1 MFTGFIGNAQAVRS
15 LGRLASSGRMPHAL
29 LFAGPEGVG
38 KKLAAFE
45 LARALVC
52 RDPIDGAGCRKCA
65 ACMRAAVFDLPRSEK
80 GDDYERVF
88 LSEHP
93 DIGMV
98 IPFKNNVRI
107 GAIRELEREA
117 YFRPYEGGARVFII
131 DDADKMKDPAANALL
146 KTLEE
151 PAATSHIILVTSRP
165 DALLQT
171 IRSRCQT
178 VRFAPVPA
186 AEIERLLID
195 SGKFTA
201 EDAGLSARLAS
212 GSVSRA
218 LSINI
223 EEFRNKREL
232 LLEVLNDV
240 IVTQDLASLL
250 QTAEMMNDAKNRDAF
265 DRNLETL
272 QTLLHD
278 VWLRSMGS
286 EEVVNSDIAPR
297 LKELAD
303 SSDPAK
309 VAGWI
314 NEVESVR
321 QALAVNI
328 NKKIAVDALFMKMA
342 VG

>member
-1 MFTGFIGNAQAVRS
+1 MFTGFIGNAQALRS
-15 LGRLASSGRMPHAL
+15 LARLASSGRMPHAM

-38 KKLAAFE
+38 KKLAALE

-52 RDPIDGAGCRKCA
+52 HDPLDGAACGKCA
-65 ACMRAAVFDLPRSEK
+65 ACVRAGVFDLPRSEK
-80 GDDYERVF
+80 GEDFERVF

-98 IPFKNNVRI
+98 IPFKNNIRI

-117 YFRPYEGGARVFII
+117 YYRPYEGPARIFIV

-151 PAATSHIILVTSRP
+151 PASTSYIILVTARP

-171 IRSRCQT
+171 IHSRCQT

-186 AEIERLLID
+186 AEIERSLSD
-195 SGKFTA
+195 SGKFSP
-201 EDAGLSARLAS
+201 EDARLSARLAS

-223 EEFRNKREL
+223 DEFRNKRHL
-232 LLEVLNDV
+232 ILEVLNDV

-265 DRNLETL
+265 ERNLETL

-278 VWLRSMGS
+278 VWLLSIGS
-286 EEVVNSDIAPR
+286 DEIVNSDVAPR

-303 SSDPAK
+303 SSDPAG

-314 NEVESVR
+314 SDVESVR
-321 QALAVNI
+321 QTLAVNI
-328 NKKIAVDALFMKMA
+328 NKKIAADALFMRMA